1 MSSNRKQA
9 SSPAAN
15 GASQQQGTGASSVT
29 PEPLAFEE
37 ALGQLDEAVAA
48 LESGQLTLEDALHIF
63 EEGVRLTQRCQQAL
77 DNAEL
82 RIQRLRL
89 RDDRDEEDVSP
100 FALDSFEGE
109 AQE

>member
-1 MSSNRKQA
+1 MSSNRKHP
-9 SSPAAN
+9 SSPAID
-15 GASQQQGTGASSVT
+15 GAQPQRAARTDATT

-48 LESGQLTLEDALHIF
+48 LESGQLTLEDALRIF

-82 RIQRLRL
+82 RIQRLRA
-89 RDDRDEEDVSP
+89 RDDRDDEDMSP
-100 FALDSFEGE
+100 FALDDFEDD

>member
-1 MSSNRKQA
+1 MSSTRKQT
-9 SSPAAN
+9 STTAAN
-15 GASQQQGTGASSVT
+15 GARGQSSAPT

-48 LESGQLTLEDALHIF
+48 LESGQLALEDALRIF

-82 RIQRLRL
+82 RIQRLRP
-89 RDDRDEEDVSP
+89 RGERADEDDSSP
-100 FALDSFEGE
+100 FALDDFGE

>member
-1 MSSNRKQA
+1 MPDNRKRAQ
-9 SSPAAN
+9 SSTAN
-15 GASQQQGTGASSVT
+15 GAHPDDAKAAANS

-48 LESGQLTLEDALHIF
+48 LESGDLTLEDALRVF
-63 EEGVRLTQRCQQAL
+63 EEGVRLTQRCQEAL

-89 RDDRDEEDVSP
+89 RDSTLDVGSDS
-100 FALDSFEGE
+100 FALDDFDEG
-109 AQE
+109 AQQ

>member
-1 MSSNRKQA
+1 MSANRKRGQ
-9 SSPAAN
+9 SPATN
-15 GASQQQGTGASSVT
+15 GAQPQQDTGT

-48 LESGQLTLEDALHIF
+48 LESGQLTLEDALRIF

-89 RDDRDEEDVSP
+89 RDERDEENASP
-100 FALDSFEGE
+100 FALDFFEGDT
-109 AQE
+109 QE

>member
-1 MSSNRKQA
+1 MTSNRKQTTP
-9 SSPAAN
+9 SAAN
-15 GASQQQGTGASSVT
+15 GAHARTSAHT

-48 LESGQLTLEDALHIF
+48 LESGQLPLEDALRIF

-82 RIQRLRL
+82 RIQRLRPRDE
-89 RDDRDEEDVSP
+89 RDDEDMSP
-100 FALDSFEGE
+100 FALDDFEAE
-109 AQE
+109 A

>member
-1 MSSNRKQA
+1 MSSNRKQT
-9 SSPAAN
+9 SSPSAN
-15 GASQQQGTGASSVT
+15 GAQAQVSAPT

-48 LESGQLTLEDALHIF
+48 LESGQLPLEDALRIF

-82 RIQRLRL
+82 RIQRLRP
-89 RDDRDEEDVSP
+89 RDDRDDEEMSP
-100 FALDSFEGE
+100 YALDDFEGE

>member
-1 MSSNRKQA
+1 MTSNRKQNGPSA
-9 SSPAAN
+9 TN
-15 GASQQQGTGASSVT
+15 GASARPSAST

-48 LESGQLTLEDALHIF
+48 LESGQLPLEDALRIF

-82 RIQRLRL
+82 RIQRLRP
-89 RDDRDEEDVSP
+89 RDDRDDEEMSP
-100 FALDSFEGE
+100 FALDDFEGE